1 MTVMPY
7 MQTAKEA
14 IQLLFRDGFVIPRQL
29 IADRVRKQHEI
40 CLLPHIADV
49 MALLFSRLPK
59 EQDFTRCRRIQSG

>member
-7 MQTAKEA
+7 MQPAKEA

-59 EQDFTRCRRIQSG
+59 EQDLSRCRRIQSG